1 MDKNAITAIK
11 TSDLTREQW
20 LALRKKGIGG
30 SDAAAVCGMNRYK
43 GPLDVYL
50 DKTNPNVE
58 PQEDNEK
65 MYWGRVMEPI
75 LRQEFMKRT
84 GMSVVECKY
93 LFTNKEFPFMIADID
108 GVVTEADGK
117 TKSLLEIKTV
127 NAYSGSAYGNGNLS
141 EAYAIQ
147 CFHYLATLPE
157 LSRAYLVMLIGGN
170 EFKYEVIERDEATIK
185 TIIAMESKFWNDHVL
200 KKIPPQPDATSGA
213 ALDSMYPN
221 SNQTSVILP
230 PSADQLVATIRE
242 CKSVEE
248 DLKKTV
254 LEAEHRLK
262 NMLKDAESGRTAKG
276 FCVHWKST
284 STSRL
289 DTAKLKAEQP
299 ELVEKYT
306 KTTSSRRFSITEP
319 KKV

>member
-1 MDKNAITAIK
+1 MDKNAIKAIK

-75 LRQEFMKRT
+75 LRQEFTKRT
-84 GMSVVECKY
+84 GMPVVECPY
-93 LFTNKEFPFMIADID
+93 MFSNNEHEFLIADVD
-108 GVVTEADGK
+108 GIVTEPSGSKA
-117 TKSLLEIKTV
+117 LLEIKTV

-170 EFKYEVIERDEATIK
+170 EFKYEVIERDESTIQ
-185 TIIAMESKFWNDHVL
+185 TIIAMESKFWNNHVL
-200 KKIPPQPDATSGA
+200 KKIPPQPDATSGV
-213 ALDSMYPN
+213 ALDSMYPD

-254 LEAEHRLK
+254 LEAENRLK
-262 NMLKDAESGRTAKG
+262 SMLKDSESGRTAKG
-276 FCVHWKST
+276 FCVHWKSV
-284 STSRL
+284 SSNRL
-289 DTAKLKAEQP
+289 DTTKLKAEQP
-299 ELVEKYT
+299 ELVAKYT
-306 KTTSSRRFSITEP
+306 KTTSSRRFSITAP
-319 KKV
+319 KA